1 MLVDEVVVIFI
12 IVEVVGIG
20 VLVEVFVWKFG
31 GVCCD
36 GFFVCVVRFIKYEEK
51 NYKKEEKLCIYIV
64 YLICKYLV

>member
-36 GFFVCVVRFIKYEEK
+36 GFFVCVVRFRKYE
-51 NYKKEEKLCIYIV
+51 KKKIIKMKKSCVFILFI
-64 YLICKYLV
+64 